1 MLITKKINN
10 NVAMAQDADGHELVV
25 FGKGIGFRQTPY
37 ELEETSQIH
46 RVFRNVDDDLLSTIN
61 SISGE
66 VIGVSLDIVRLAEFE
81 LDCALNPNLYLTLA
95 DHLQFA
101 AERFASGIV
110 MENPLAVD
118 VPLVYPEE
126 YDLGKTGLAF
136 MENMT
141 GIKLPES
148 EACAIAL
155 HILNAE
161 GGRFIPLHLDPCRP
175 KDVVHYRR
183 CDGHRG
189 AQDVRRRAPRPEI
202 PFVPSFCYTP
212 QVPGQK
218 AYGGAGQAG
227 ERAAPAYGHREEL
240 SRRRFL
246 LKGNRTLFSSN
257 SRVRADR

>member
-101 AERFASGIV
+101 AERFVSGIV

-161 GGRFIPLHLDPCRP
+161 GP
-175 KDVVHYRR
+175 VHP
-183 CDGHRG
+183 
-189 AQDVRRRAPRPEI
+189 VAPRP
-202 PFVPSFCYTP
+202 VPSKRRCP
-212 QVPGQK
+212 
-218 AYGGAGQAG
+218 
-227 ERAAPAYGHREEL
+227 L
-240 SRRRFL
+240 S
-246 LKGNRTLFSSN
+246 KM
-257 SRVRADR
+257 